1 MPKRDQLL
9 LVADIRTALSRVLEY
24 TRGKTLES
32 FLDDQ
37 KTMDAVTR
45 NLEIIGEAARQL
57 DAEQHAAYPDV
68 PWHQIIGLRHRIVH
82 DYFGIDTQLIWEIAS
97 RDAPEILL
105 KLGRE

>member
-9 LVADIRTALSRVLEY
+9 LVADIRTALGRVLEY

-57 DAEQHAAYPDV
+57 DAEQHAA
-68 PWHQIIGLRHRIVH
+68 
-82 DYFGIDTQLIWEIAS
+82 
-97 RDAPEILL
+97 
-105 KLGRE
+105 